1 MIKDEYT
8 DFLVIDPVTDI
19 THVNRRVVSGG
30 DEAFYI
36 KEVDALTEQLN
47 KQYPNYLVYTFIGE
61 W

>member
-1 MIKDEYT
+1 MMQDEYT

-19 THVNRRVVSGG
+19 TLVKRRVVSGS

-36 KEVDALTEQLN
+36 KEVDALRDQLN
-47 KQYPNYLVYTFIGE
+47 KQHPDMLVLTSIGE

>member
-1 MIKDEYT
+1 MMKDEYT

-19 THVNRRVVSGG
+19 TYVNRRVVSGG

-47 KQYPNYLVYTFIGE
+47 KQYPNCLVLTSIGE